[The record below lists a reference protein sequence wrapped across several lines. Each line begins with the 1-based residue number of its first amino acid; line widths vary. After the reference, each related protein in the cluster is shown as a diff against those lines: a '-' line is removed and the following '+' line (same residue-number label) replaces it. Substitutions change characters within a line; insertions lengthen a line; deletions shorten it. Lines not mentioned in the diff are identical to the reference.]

1 MALFQPIAV
10 GPLKL
15 QHRVVLCPLTRMR
28 ADANGTPILPVV
40 KEYYT
45 QRASAPGTL
54 IISEST
60 FIAAK
65 ASGFP
70 HMPGI
75 YSPEQ
80 IAAWKEIVDSVHAK
94 GSYIFLQLLA
104 LGRNASPAI
113 LKAIDPS
120 FEILGPSDI
129 PVDPTTTDRPRPMTA
144 AEIDEFVQLYVQAA
158 KNGMEAG
165 FDGVEIHNANGCLL
179 DQFLQ
184 DISNKRTDEY
194 GGSIENRSRLTL
206 RVLRAVADV
215 VGEDRVGI
223 RFSPWS
229 PFAGMGMSSPLPTF
243 SHVIS
248 EIKSRFPALAY
259 LHLIEPRISAHETVD
274 TTAENASQTNATL
287 RDVWGTERPII
298 CAGGF
303 TRESA
308 MKLAEERPKN
318 QMVAFGRTF
327 IANPDLPRRLKENI
341 PLHPY
346 DRATFY
352 LPGETGPT
360 GYTDQPFAP

>member
-15 QHRVVLCPLTRMR
+15 QHRVVLAPLTRLR
-28 ADANGTPILPVV
+28 VDTKGIPILPIV
-40 KEYYT
+40 KEYYS
-45 QRASAPGTL
+45 QRASVPGTL
-54 IISEST
+54 IISEAT
-60 FIAAK
+60 LIAAK

-70 HMPGI
+70 HLPGI
-75 YSPEQ
+75 YSAEQ
-80 IAAWKEIVDSVHAK
+80 IAAWKEVVNSVHAK
-94 GSYIFLQLLA
+94 GSHIFLQLLA
-104 LGRNASPAI
+104 LGRSAKPAA

-120 FEILGPSDI
+120 LELLGPSDI
-129 PVDPTTTDRPRPMTA
+129 PIDPTATERPRPMTV
-144 AEIDEFVQLYVQAA
+144 AEIDEYVQLYAQAA
-158 KNGMEAG
+158 KTAIAAG

-184 DISNKRTDEY
+184 DVSNNRTDEY

-206 RVLRAVADV
+206 RVLRAIADV
-215 VGEDRVGI
+215 VSEDRVAI

-229 PFAGMGMSSPLPTF
+229 PFIGMGMSDPLPTF

-248 EIKSRFPALAY
+248 EIKSGFPALAY
-259 LHLIEPRISAHETVD
+259 LHLIEPRIAAHDTVD
-274 TTAENASQTNATL
+274 TTAENASQTNAPL
-287 RDVWGTERPII
+287 LDVWGTERPIV

-318 QMVAFGRTF
+318 QLVAFGRTF

-341 PLHPY
+341 PLNPY

-352 LPGETGPT
+352 LRGETGPT